1 MSDAATHE
9 TVLEATGARAR
20 LARVYAEALLS
31 LAQQEN
37 TADDIGSELQTVA
50 SEVIGKN
57 PAIAAFLDNPAITA
71 KTKLPVLGSA
81 FGDTS
86 DLFKKFLDVLTRN
99 NRLGLMREIAAAYQ
113 GIRDRQA
120 GRVRVLVR
128 SAAALTDA
136 QTGELKATL
145 AGKLNKEPVLNVR
158 VEPELLGGLIVQVGD
173 RVYDTSVR
181 TRLDNLRN
189 TLLASSSHGA

>member
-1 MSDAATHE
+1 MSDATHE

-20 LARVYAEALLS
+20 LARVYAEALLT
-31 LAQQEN
+31 LAQAEN
-37 TADDIGSELQTVA
+37 AADDIGAELQTVA

-57 PAIAAFLDNPAITA
+57 PTIAAFLDNPAITA
-71 KTKLPVLGSA
+71 KTKLPVLGAA
-81 FGDTS
+81 FGGTS

-99 NRLGLMREIAAAYQ
+99 NRLGLMRDIAAAYQ

-128 SAAALTDA
+128 TAAALTAA
-136 QTGELKATL
+136 QTVELKTTL
-145 AGKLNKEPVLNVR
+145 AGKLNKEPILNVR
-158 VEPELLGGLIVQVGD
+158 VEPELLGGLVVQVGD

-181 TRLDNLRN
+181 TRLNNLRN

>member
-1 MSDAATHE
+1 MSDATHE
-9 TVLEATGARAR
+9 TVLEATGVRAR
-20 LARVYAEALLS
+20 LARVYAEALLA

-37 TADDIGSELQTVA
+37 AADDIAGELHTVA
-50 SEVIGKN
+50 VEVIGRN
-57 PAIAAFLDNPAITA
+57 PAVAAFLDNPAITA
-71 KTKLPVLGSA
+71 KTKLPVLGAA
-81 FGDTS
+81 FGGAS

-99 NRLGLMREIAAAYQ
+99 NRLGLMRDIHAAFQ
-113 GIRDRQA
+113 SIRDRQA

-128 SAAALTDA
+128 SAAALTEQ

-145 AGKLNKEPVLNVR
+145 AGNLNKEPILNVR
-158 VEPELLGGLIVQVGD
+158 VEPELLGGLVVQVGD

-181 TRLDNLRN
+181 TRLDTLRN

>member
-1 MSDAATHE
+1 MSDATHE

-31 LAQQEN
+31 LAQAEGA
-37 TADDIGSELQTVA
+37 ADAVGDELRTLAV
-50 SEVIGKN
+50 EVIGKN
-57 PAIAAFLDNPAITA
+57 PTVAAFLDNPAITA
-71 KTKLPVLGSA
+71 KTKMPVLGAA
-81 FGDTS
+81 FGGTS
-86 DLFKKFLDVLTRN
+86 DLFKKFLQVLTQN
-99 NRLGLMREIAAAYQ
+99 NRLGLMRDIHAAYLA
-113 GIRDRQA
+113 IRDRQA

-128 SAAALTDA
+128 SAAALTDQ

-145 AGKLNKEPVLNVR
+145 AGKLNKEPILNVR

-181 TRLDNLRN
+181 TRLDTLRN
-189 TLLASSSHGA
+189 TLMASSSHGA